1 MRRSSRRALAIISLA
16 VAAPHGLAQTFLI
29 GQDFAASVRPA
40 DGTFRVPDTMG
51 AVGIDHFVETING
64 HYAVYRKSDG
74 ARVQS
79 SSLNDFWAAAGA
91 PHTGPYAFD
100 PRVLY
105 DPSIKRWYALSAD
118 NPQFA
123 NNFMFAVSNSSDPT
137 AGWKGFRIDSDADDV
152 QWLDFPMM
160 GYTGDAV
167 VLSGNMFPVAGGSTN
182 TGFVVIPK
190 SDLMLPVPTVAN
202 ATSFQDVSS
211 AGTGFSVQPAVDQ
224 DNGTLPLPI
233 LSHFASGNLKRS
245 NFSGTATSPALVT
258 AGGNV
263 AVPAYSAAP
272 DADQPGPKANI
283 NVGDPRFGSSVVL
296 NNGELW
302 GIHTV
307 NVGGRAGA
315 RWYRINESTNTL
327 IESGTIS
334 HPSLAYFYPSIAVND
349 LGDVVVG
356 FSGTDPTTFVG
367 SYAVVG
373 KTTGGV
379 TTFGT
384 PFVTKAGVSDYE
396 RLDQIGRNRWGD
408 YSATSVDPADPSIF
422 WTIQEY
428 VAATD
433 EWGTQVTE
441 IIIPQPNEVRWRNPA
456 TGNYTDGSSWFGG
469 AVPSAGSHVVLSRAT
484 APGDSYTVNLSVGA
498 SATTDRLS
506 VRQGKVTI
514 DLQLNTF
521 FLANTNALT
530 PALQVG
536 EFGGAPTLR
545 LLNGTVNAGNVRIAE
560 RPISAGSILLD
571 NATLTSGNLWIS
583 GDTTNAGGAAY
594 LGVGPGS
601 SLSIAGSTKV
611 RAGGVLESS
620 AAVINVGSLD
630 MTGGRVQ
637 LNPNGNRVLLSKALF
652 MSAGA
657 GKIDLRDNAMIV
669 DYPVGFDPI
678 GNIRARISEA
688 YANGSWSGDGITSA
702 DADASHF
709 GIGYAEASDIFTT
722 FPAVFLGQTIDS
734 TTVLAR
740 FTRFGDADLDHIVN
754 LNDFNRLAANFG
766 ATDAFWHEGDFN
778 YDQRV
783 NLTDFNLL
791 AANFGLSADGP
802 AATPNDWA
810 TLASVVPEPSISSA
824 LLTVPLLRRRRRSS
838 R

>member
-1 MRRSSRRALAIISLA
+1 MRRTSRRALAIITVA
-16 VAAPHGLAQTFLI
+16 VVAPDGLAQTFI
-29 GQDFAASVRPA
+29 GQNFAASVRPA

-64 HYAVYRKSDG
+64 NYAVYRKSDG
-74 ARVQS
+74 VRVQG

-105 DPSIKRWYALSAD
+105 DPYVKRWYALSAD
-118 NPQFA
+118 NPLFA

-137 AGWKGFRIDSDADDV
+137 AGWKGFTIDSDADNV

-160 GYTGDAV
+160 GYNRDAV

-182 TGFVVIPK
+182 TGFVVLPK
-190 SDLMLPVPTVAN
+190 SDLLLPVATVAN

-211 AGTGFSVQPAVDQ
+211 GGTGFSVQPSVDQ

-233 LSHFASGNLKRS
+233 LSNFTSGNLKRS
-245 NFSGTATSPALVT
+245 SFSGTALSPSLVT

-263 AVPAYSAAP
+263 TVGAYSAAP

-302 GIHTV
+302 GIHTI
-307 NVGGRAGA
+307 NVSGRAGV

-356 FSGTDPTTFVG
+356 FSGTDPTTFVSG
-367 SYAVVG
+367 YGVVG

-384 PFVTKAGVSDYE
+384 PFLTKAGVSDYE
-396 RLDQIGRNRWGD
+396 HFDGVGRNRWGD
-408 YSATSVDPADPSIF
+408 YSATTVDPADPSIF

-433 EWGTQVTE
+433 NWGTQVTE
-441 IIIPQPNEVRWRNPA
+441 VIIPQPNEVRWKNPVN
-456 TGNYTDGSSWFGG
+456 GNYTDGSSWFGG
-469 AVPSAGSHVVLSRAT
+469 VVPDASSHVILSRAT
-484 APGDSYTVNLSVGA
+484 TPGGSYTVNLSVGA

-506 VRQGKVTI
+506 VRQGSVTI

-521 FLANTNALT
+521 FLSNSNALT
-530 PALQVG
+530 PALMVG
-536 EFGGAPTLR
+536 EFGGTPTLR

-560 RPISAGSILLD
+560 RAISTGSILLD
-571 NATLTSGNLWIS
+571 NATLISGNLWIS

-594 LGVGPGS
+594 LAVGPGS

-611 RAGGVLESS
+611 RTGGILESS

-637 LNPNGNRVLLSKALF
+637 INPGGDKLLTGQTLF
-652 MSAGA
+652 MNSNSGV
-657 GKIDLRDNAMIV
+657 IELRDNAMILNYAV
-669 DYPVGFDPI
+669 NSPSGTV
-678 GNIRARISEA
+678 RARITEA
-688 YANGSWSGDGITSA
+688 YSNGAWIDSGITSA
-702 DADASHF
+702 DADASQF
-709 GIGYAEASDIFTT
+709 AIGHAEASDLFTS
-722 FPAVFLGQTIDS
+722 FPVVFLGQEIDS
-734 TTVLAR
+734 TTTIAR
-740 FTRFGDADLDHIVN
+740 FTRYGDADLDQVVN

-766 ATDAFWHEGDFN
+766 LNGFWDDGDFN
-778 YDQRV
+778 YDFMV
-783 NLTDFNLL
+783 NLSDFNLL
-791 AANFGLSADGP
+791 AGNFGLSASSDGP
-802 AATPNDWA
+802 TPQDWA
-810 TLASVVPEPSISSA
+810 NLAAAVPEPGTITLLA
-824 LLTVPLLRRRRRSS
+824 LGAVGLMRRVRRKS
-838 R
+838 